1 MSQPA
6 SIFWWLAVNWK
17 GILTGV
23 GGALVVILQIIQV
36 IIGNHI
42 ETTLETKTDTLA
54 ANGDKLRQ
62 LLAQNGSVSRSNTE
76 LIKSL
81 HDEIHRIEQEM
92 AAKK

>member
-1 MSQPA
+1 M
-6 SIFWWLAVNWK
+6 NWK